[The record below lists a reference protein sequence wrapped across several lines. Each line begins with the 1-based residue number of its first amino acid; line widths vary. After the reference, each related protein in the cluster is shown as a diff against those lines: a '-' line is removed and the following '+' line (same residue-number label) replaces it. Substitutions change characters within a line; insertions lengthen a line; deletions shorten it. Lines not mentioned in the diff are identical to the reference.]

1 MIPNKT
7 GTRKNSHVT
16 MLSHSQGR
24 KKNLDNMLFY
34 KTYPH
39 KQSKEWVVFVHGA
52 GGSSAIWFKQIK
64 AYKQHFNLLLLDL
77 RGHGKSNTMFQ
88 DVMDNRYTFKM
99 VTKDII
105 NVLNHLK
112 IESAHFVGISLGT
125 IIIRHLAELAPERV
139 QTMTLGGAVTR
150 LNTRSQVLISLGN
163 LSKHVLP
170 YMWLYRIFAYVVMPQ
185 KNQRQSR
192 HLFIREAKKL
202 CQQEFKRWFKL
213 ATDVNPI
220 MKYFKEKELA
230 IPTLYLMGEHD
241 YMFIKSVKE
250 MIKRHQNSVLTQLSN
265 CGHVCN
271 VEQPEAFNHHSIEF
285 IQLHSQPLPAH

>member
-1 MIPNKT
+1 
-7 GTRKNSHVT
+7 
-16 MLSHSQGR
+16 
-24 KKNLDNMLFY
+24 MLFY
-34 KTYPH
+34 KTYQH

-88 DVMDNRYTFKM
+88 DVINNHYSFKM

-105 NVLNHLK
+105 DVLNHLS
-112 IESAHFVGISLGT
+112 IQSAHFVGISLGT

-150 LNTRSQVLISLGN
+150 LNTRSQLLIKLGN
-163 LSKHVLP
+163 FSKHILP
-170 YMWLYRIFAYVVMPQ
+170 YMWLYRLFAYVVMPQ
-185 KNQRQSR
+185 KSQRQSR

-213 ATDVNPI
+213 AADVNPI
-220 MKYFKEKELA
+220 MKYFTEKELT

-241 YMFIKSVKE
+241 YMFIQPVKD
-250 MIKRHQNSVLTQLSN
+250 MIKSHKNSILTKLSN

-271 VEQPEAFNHHSIEF
+271 IEQPEAFNYHSIGF
-285 IQLHSQPLPAH
+285 IQQHSQTIR